1 MFNPEYRYYTHISQK
16 PEILDTR
23 PITKFGDDMYW

>member
-1 MFNPEYRYYTHISQK
+1 MFNPEYRYTHISQK
-16 PEILDTR
+16 PEILDTQ